1 MRKMF
6 AWKVNTAEF
15 IYLAHSENI
24 KQQVKHTFPD

>member
-24 KQQVKHTFPD
+24 KLSKTHIS